1 MESLDGCNNGAG
13 RAMSAWVGVLRL
25 QAIITGIVCASAV
38 GLAAPGSASSK
49 SGETDRALENAA
61 RGADAASGIAFVL
74 APEWGVV
81 YRNALR
87 RIRDDIGAALRADGI
102 RHGNLRIS
110 GGAIR
115 FGTEPSSLARAAANI
130 SQVSEAAKLTSG
142 ASMPG
147 LAVRAAT
154 GGEVSVSLTGFG
166 LAGLQDTFIASA
178 RRELVRRLSGSGFD
192 DYLVTDDGERI
203 RVDIPPMAVPAR
215 AGRQC

>member
-1 MESLDGCNNGAG
+1 
-13 RAMSAWVGVLRL
+13 MSAWVGVLRL

-38 GLAAPGSASSK
+38 ALAAPGSASSR
-49 SGETDRALENAA
+49 SGETDPASEHAA
-61 RGADAASGIAFVL
+61 RGADATSGIAFVL

-115 FGTEPSSLARAAANI
+115 FDAAPSSFARAAANI
-130 SQVSEAAKLTSG
+130 SHVAEAAKLTTG
-142 ASMPG
+142 AAMPG
-147 LAVRAAT
+147 LAVRAVP

-166 LAGLQDTFIASA
+166 LAGLQDAFLASA
-178 RRELVRRLSGSGFD
+178 RRALARRLSGSGFD
-192 DYLVTDDGERI
+192 DYLLSVDGERI
-203 RVDIPPMAVPAR
+203 RVDIPPMAAPAR